1 MGLYWVLIILW
12 GMPSY
17 PKMQGRILG
26 WGQERGHG
34 PTSERKCWEEVALSC
49 PLSPVL
55 LGAFK
60 LPYSKGDLCVFLDSA
75 KWATEV

>member
-1 MGLYWVLIILW
+1 MGLYWVLITVW

-26 WGQERGHG
+26 WGQEIGHG
-34 PTSERKCWEEVALSC
+34 PTPEGKCWKEAVLSR
-49 PLSPVL
+49 PQSPVL

-60 LPYSKGDLCVFLDSA
+60 LPNSKGDLWVFLDSS
-75 KWATEV
+75 KWAKEI